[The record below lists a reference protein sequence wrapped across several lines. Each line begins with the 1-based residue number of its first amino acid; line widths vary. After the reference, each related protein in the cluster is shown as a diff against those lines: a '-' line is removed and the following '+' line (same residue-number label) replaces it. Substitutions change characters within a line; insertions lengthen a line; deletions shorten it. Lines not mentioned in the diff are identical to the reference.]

1 MRLRPAKLGYPRI
14 SIQVASEP
22 NEDPRQ
28 LIVSSSTLSPQKLA
42 EVSSPHFEAQC
53 VWVFSQ
59 RSCHA
64 DYLPH
69 IPARHAAVSDYAG
82 VLPAGCV
89 YSLTATRVWQLGP
102 SAAPAP
108 HPTRPRPRPAAAHRH
123 WLREPRGPIGTHCE
137 TAADT
142 PLFAGTEIWIFYAY
156 HCRRDQGRP

>member
-1 MRLRPAKLGYPRI
+1 MLAHRRIESRLEFGQDGEDRLVARLRPAKLGYPRI

-42 EVSSPHFEAQC
+42 EVSSPHFEAQR

-123 WLREPRGPIGTHCE
+123 WLREPR
-137 TAADT
+137 AAYWNS
-142 PLFAGTEIWIFYAY
+142 L
-156 HCRRDQGRP
+156 RDRG